1 MINKRERMLDCLILI
16 EDNLEKYY
24 QENKNPEGIQLI
36 LNALNSQ
43 NIKYQLT
50 NYKKIQTQKNT
61 YTIKNQ
67 EYQYPKAIISLIIPQ
82 PEDKHYK
89 KTRLDFEKHSKHIN
103 PYKQSK
109 LVKNKIKTLQ
119 TLQNIKNIQTPK
131 TILLNENTQLKETIN
146 TLKLPI
152 ILKPNKGEKGEKIQL
167 IKTENQLK
175 NTTKKLPPNQY
186 ILQEAITESFGK
198 DIRIVTAGNKIIYAI
213 QRTNTKNFIS
223 NRNQGG
229 TIKQIPIPENIK
241 ETSIKIIQKLKLNY
255 ASIDFLIKKDQYI
268 LCEVNSFPGLTLP
281 IQKLKNKDY
290 TIYNNLKTTLLKIL
304 NF

>member
-1 MINKRERMLDCLILI
+1 MLDCLILI
-16 EDNLEKYY
+16 EDNLEKYHN
-24 QENKNPEGIQLI
+24 ENKNPEGIQLI

-43 NIKYQLT
+43 NITYQLT
-50 NYKKIQTQKNT
+50 NYKKIQTHTKK
-61 YTIKNQ
+61 YTIENQ
-67 EYQYPKAIISLIIPQ
+67 EFTYPKAIISLIIPQ

-89 KTRLDFEKHSKHIN
+89 KIRIDFEKHSKHIN
-103 PYKQSK
+103 PYKQCE
-109 LVKNKIKTLQ
+109 LVKNKTQ
-119 TLQNIKNIQTPK
+119 TLQYLKNINNLQTPK
-131 TILLNENTQLKETIN
+131 TTLLNENTNIKETIN
-146 TLKLPI
+146 TLKLPL
-152 ILKPNKGEKGEKIQL
+152 ILKPNKGEKGKEIQL
-167 IKTENQLK
+167 IKTEEQLK
-175 NTTKKLPPNQY
+175 NTIKKLPSNQY

-229 TIKQIPIPENIK
+229 TIKQIPIPEKLK
-241 ETSIKIIQKLKLNY
+241 EQSIKIIQKLKLNY

-281 IQKLKNKDY
+281 IQTLKNKDY

-304 NF
+304 DF